1 MKYHKLYKMSK
12 LKGMLA
18 LAIAEFHLFTV
29 SSTRVVDV
37 IDYWCVLH

>member
-1 MKYHKLYKMSK
+1 MGK

-18 LAIAEFHLFTV
+18 LAVGKLHLFTV
-29 SSTRVVDV
+29 NSLEIYVVDV